1 MVDFWDDMI
10 IPSSS
15 TTFGLEYEISMV
27 EMNQSDR
34 DFVGDPRYSNN
45 PVL

>member
-1 MVDFWDDMI
+1 MLDFWHDMI

-27 EMNQSDR
+27 EMDQSDW
-34 DFVGDPRYSNN
+34 DFVGDPRYSSN
-45 PVL
+45 PAL